1 MILFLYQ
8 LLCVFITLI
17 IVWNMFKSDKT
28 QEKVVYSFLI
38 IPLLL
43 RAFLIK

>member
-1 MILFLYQ
+1 MILVLYR
-8 LLCVFITLI
+8 LLCVFITLLI
-17 IVWNMFKSDKT
+17 AWNMFRSDKT
-28 QEKVVYSFLI
+28 QEKIVYSFLI